1 MVRSVLVLILMAGV
15 AAGQNY
21 NFSIPEFSCTAEVNR
36 DRSIIIRYDILF
48 ETTPGYSPI
57 DIVDIGFTSNNFTIG
72 ETEATLD
79 RVPLDRIYYSTYITN
94 GVEIH
99 LGDHAIQP
107 GNRGRLRVT
116 GLNREMVF
124 LDTEED
130 DYASVRFSPTW
141 FDGGMLKGASD
152 FSLTLVF
159 PEGAEPDLVRYHDV
173 PFTSSGV
180 GDDGRVF
187 YVWEESRKVDSPYMV
202 GISFPEHLVDGP
214 LAERPKP
221 PPVSLDTIIFLV
233 FMAVFFLIF
242 GLMIFA
248 IVSSLRKASRRREE
262 YLPPRL
268 GLEGTGVKRGLTAP
282 MAALLLE
289 AKLDRVMML
298 IVFGLL
304 KKGKLQLDGHR
315 LKRTGSDQGLRSYE
329 KEILKLIPTG
339 GRTEPIP
346 GDEVMKVFTG
356 MIKELEEKMKDYSL
370 KETREYYRS
379 IIDTAW
385 RMLDNDISAEKA
397 GEILGDRF
405 QWLLA
410 DGRFDKRVNRLPDTR
425 SAVLPAFMYGYFTGT
440 ATPSSGTAGGI
451 SIARAC
457 SQVAGSLK
465 SAAGSAVSSI
475 TSLTRTVTSR
485 TNPVPVSTTRSS
497 SGSGCACAC
506 ACAGC
511 ACACAG
517 GGR

>member
-1 MVRSVLVLILMAGV
+1 MVRFVLVLILMTGV
-15 AAGQNY
+15 AAGQSY
-21 NFSIPEFSCTAEVNR
+21 GFSIPEFSCTAEVNR
-36 DRSIIIRYDILF
+36 DRSMTINYDILF
-48 ETTPGYSPI
+48 ECTPGYSPM

-72 ETEATLD
+72 ETEASLD
-79 RVPLDRIYYSTYITN
+79 GKPLDRIYYSTYITN

-99 LGDHAIQP
+99 LGDHSIQP
-107 GNRGRLRVT
+107 GSRGRLRVT

-141 FDGGMLKGASD
+141 FDGGMLKGVSD
-152 FSLTLVF
+152 FSLKLIF

-173 PFTSSGV
+173 PFTDSGI

-187 YVWEESRKVDSPYMV
+187 YVWEETRKVDSPYMV
-202 GISFPEHLVDGP
+202 GVSFPAHLVDGP
-214 LAERPKP
+214 LAERPKAP
-221 PPVSLDTIIFLV
+221 LISAEAVVLILV
-233 FMAVFFLIF
+233 FGFVFLIF
-242 GLMIFA
+242 GFVIFI
-248 IVSSLRKASRRREE
+248 IVKSVIDAKKRREQ

-289 AKLDRVMML
+289 AKLDRVLML

-304 KKGKLQLDGHR
+304 KKGKLQLEGHK

-370 KETREYYRS
+370 KETREYYKS
-379 IIDTAW
+379 IIDSAW

-410 DGRFDKRVNRLPDTR
+410 DKRFEKRVKRLPDTR
-425 SAVLPAFMYGYFTGT
+425 SAVLPVFMYGYFQGRAPYST
-440 ATPSSGTAGGI
+440 GTAGGI
-451 SIARAC
+451 SISQAC